1 MKYFTLV
8 FFLLSSLFIL
18 AGCTSVPKLVEQGR
32 LEKAYAIAAE
42 HCTRVRAHKN
52 ERYRT
57 LKPERLRDLQI
68 AYTAI
73 QQRDLKRVNELEAG
87 NEPATWPGRHRLY
100 VALHGRSL
108 EYAALAPDDRLLT
121 LVLRPSRLGEQRET
135 ARLAAGQYYLDQA
148 APHLTAA
155 RRGLKGPARD
165 AYYDVDAA
173 IDYLP
178 EQASR
183 LGPLLDTLRE
193 NGTLRIWLYVP
204 GDEGYNQTLHA
215 VASRMPDDY
224 QDWTEITTQPLGE
237 TRVDLEAELTCTST
251 ASTGLRYSNST
262 SHYSAEVLDYVE
274 KKKEKVK
281 VNDSTW
287 VEKIIEIEHFKTV
300 RATITTHEESLRV
313 DAYGRVSVFLPGEDE
328 ALWEEKLHNSANWS
342 DAYVTCSGDRRALPG
357 CSCPGRTIIHRPSE
371 HSLLLKAVGGMP
383 GMARGAVRRRYG
395 VPAVR

>member
-1 MKYFTLV
+1 MKHLTPV
-8 FFLLSSLFIL
+8 FFFLSSLFIL
-18 AGCTSVPKLVEQGR
+18 AGCTSVPKLVDQGR

-57 LKPERLRDLQI
+57 PKPERLRDLQI

-73 QQRDLKRVNELEAG
+73 QQRDLNRVNELEAG
-87 NEPATWPGRHRLY
+87 NDPATWPGRYRLY

-121 LVLRPSRLGEQRET
+121 LMLRPSRLGEQRET

-148 APHLTAA
+148 APHLAAA
-155 RRGLKGPARD
+155 RAGQKGPARD
-165 AYYDVDAA
+165 AWYDVDAA
-173 IDYLP
+173 LDYLP
-178 EQASR
+178 EQANR

-204 GDEGYNQTLHA
+204 NGEGYNHTLRA
-215 VASRMPDDY
+215 VTDRMRDDY
-224 QDWTEITTQPLGE
+224 QDWTEITTRPFQAS
-237 TRVDLEAELTCTST
+237 RVDLEAELSCTST
-251 ASTGLRYSNST
+251 ASSGLQYSNSA
-262 SHYSAEVLDYVE
+262 SHYSAEVLDYIE

-281 VNDSTW
+281 INDSTW
-287 VEKIIEIEHFKTV
+287 VEKIIEIKHFKTV
-300 RATITTHEESLRV
+300 YATITTHEESLRV
-313 DAYGRVSVFLPGEDE
+313 DAYGRVSVYLPEEGEV
-328 ALWEEKLHNSANWS
+328 LWEENLHHFKRWS

-357 CSCPGRTIIHRPSE
+357 CRCPRRTITSRPSE
-371 HSLLLKAVGGMP
+371 HGLLLGAVSGLP
-383 GMARGAVRRRYG
+383 AMAQHAVRRRYG